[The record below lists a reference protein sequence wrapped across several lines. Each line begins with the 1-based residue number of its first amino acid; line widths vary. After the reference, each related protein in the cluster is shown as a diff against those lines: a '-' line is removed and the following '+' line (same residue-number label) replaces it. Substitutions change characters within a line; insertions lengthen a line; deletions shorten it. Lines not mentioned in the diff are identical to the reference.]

1 MGGGSRGTGNIGG
14 KGGRGTPRLNGSL
27 LGSGWRVAG
36 GLAAFFAL
44 VALCFAQAPG
54 QVKVSPDLLSG
65 LHWRSIGPAVFGGRV
80 TSVVGVPGDPYIL
93 YAGHSTGGLW
103 KSTNGGVTF
112 ESIFNTGN
120 TLGVGAI
127 ALSPDNPNVIYL
139 GTGEGNPRNSASY
152 GDGIYK
158 SLDGG
163 ATWKHMGLKDAE
175 RFTRIVVNPLHPEIV
190 FAAAMGHE
198 WGPNT
203 ERGIYRSTDA
213 GETWKRVLY
222 VNETTGASDV
232 ALDHHNPNIVYA
244 GMWDYLRQP
253 WHLRSGGP
261 GSGLYRSS
269 DGGETWEKLTDP
281 ALRNGLPTDTLGR
294 IGVRVSRSN
303 PEVVYAI
310 IQSRQGILWRSGDGG
325 THWEMVNDERT
336 IDTRAFYFTNIRI
349 DPSDEN
355 RVYSPTGSL
364 MVSSDGGRTFTSI
377 PYNKLFGDCHDLWI
391 DPKNPWRLLSG
402 SDGGLF
408 VSNDRGRNWD
418 FLNNMPMA
426 QVYHMAVDNDIPY
439 HVLGGFQDHEVWRGP
454 STRWNEVGAGGRDW
468 RRILPFGD
476 GSFVAVDPRDSNIIY
491 FDAQDTL
498 TSVDMRNHEERRIE
512 PYPVATA
519 GAGAGAM
526 KYRYNWTAPLLLSPT
541 DPSVLYY
548 GANVLFKS
556 TDGGYS
562 WQTISPDLTTN
573 NPAEEGLSGGPVT
586 YDNTTAEFHC
596 TITAIAQSA
605 LDANVLWVGT
615 DDGNLQ
621 LTRDGGKT
629 WKNVVGNIGGL
640 PAASWVS
647 SVNTSYFQAGTA
659 FVAFDR
665 HQMNDFGSY
674 AYVTHDF
681 GETWTRISSGLRSYV
696 NVIAQ
701 DPRQAD
707 LLYAGTELGFFAS
720 FDGGRDWTDLRLGL
734 PPVPVDDLRVEA
746 RFDDL
751 VIGTH
756 GRGFYIL
763 DDVTPLQQLAAARN
777 QKVTLFA
784 PVPCYRYMPWSDTS
798 TVSGSVWLAQN
809 KPYGSIINYYLSEPV
824 RGPVRLEILDSTGK
838 TISRLEGPGAEGVN
852 RVVWNLRENPF
863 GTPAAG
869 PGARSAGGPGR
880 GGTAPRR
887 ARGGPGGFGGF
898 APSMV
903 ALPGEYTVRLEAL
916 GQTETQKLEVL
927 MNPRIHV
934 TPADLGAY
942 REAML
947 RLLGMQNA
955 MRGALGRIES
965 LDSQLAALP
974 SRGVS
979 DQQALALAKEI
990 RQELA
995 PIREDLMPGPYSPEH
1010 LNLMSRIGQLT
1021 QQVSG
1026 YTGRPT
1032 VPQMQ
1037 YIGIFEQQLDG
1048 VMSRLNQL
1056 VSTKVAQLNARL
1068 AADHLPFVNPGR

>member
-1 MGGGSRGTGNIGG
+1 MRRSTLHVVPACFEGFLRHSRI
-14 KGGRGTPRLNGSL
+14 RPRASVAAGL
-27 LGSGWRVAG
+27 LS
-36 GLAAFFAL
+36 FFFV
-44 VALCFAQAPG
+44 VALCFAQTPG
-54 QVKVSPDLLSG
+54 EVKVAPDSLSG

-80 TSVVGVPGDPYIL
+80 DSVMGVPGDPYII

-112 ESIFNTGN
+112 ESVFNTGN

-127 ALSPDNPNVIYL
+127 ALSPDNPNVIYI

-163 ATWKHMGLKDAE
+163 KTWKHLGLMDAE
-175 RFTRIVVNPLHPEIV
+175 RFTRIVVNPQHPNIV

-203 ERGIYRSTDA
+203 ERGVYRSTDA
-213 GETWKRVLY
+213 GKTWERVLY
-222 VNETTGASDV
+222 VNDTTGASDV
-232 ALDHHNPNIVYA
+232 ALDHSNPNIVYA

-269 DGGETWEKLTDP
+269 DGGQTWVKLTDP
-281 ALRNGLPTDTLGR
+281 ALHNGLPTDTLGR

-325 THWEMVNDERT
+325 EHWVMVSDDRT

-349 DPSDEN
+349 DPTDEN

-377 PYNKLFGDCHDLWI
+377 PYNKLFGDCHALWI
-391 DPKNPWRLLSG
+391 DPKNPRRLLSG

-408 VSNDRGRNWD
+408 VSYDRGRNWD
-418 FLNNMPMA
+418 FMNNMPMA

-454 STRWNEVGAGGRDW
+454 STRWNEVGVSGRNW

-491 FDAQDTL
+491 FDAQDTI

-519 GAGAGAM
+519 GASAGAM

-562 WQTISPDLTTN
+562 WTVISPDLTTN

-596 TITAIAQSA
+596 TITTIAQSP
-605 LDANVLWVGT
+605 LDAKVLWVGT

-621 LTRDGGKT
+621 LSQDAGKT
-629 WKNVVGNIGGL
+629 WKNVVGNIRGL
-640 PAASWVS
+640 PAQSWVS
-647 SVNTSYFQAGTA
+647 SVNASSFQAGTA
-659 FVAFDR
+659 FVSFDR

-681 GETWTRISSGLRSYV
+681 GRTWARISSGLRSYV

-701 DPRQAD
+701 DPRQAN

-734 PPVPVDDLRVEA
+734 PPVPVDDLRVQP

-763 DDVTPLQQLAAARN
+763 DDATPLQQLAAAMS
-777 QKVTLFA
+777 QKVTLFP
-784 PVPCYRYMPWSDTS
+784 PVPCYRYIPWSDTS
-798 TVSGSVWLAQN
+798 TVSGTVWLAQN
-809 KPYGSIINYYLSEPV
+809 KPYGSIVNYYLSEPAPA
-824 RGPVRLEILDSTGK
+824 PVRLQILDSTGK
-838 TISRLEGPGAEGVN
+838 VISQLEGPGAQGVN

-863 GTPAAG
+863 PKS
-869 PGARSAGGPGR
+869 SAGGQGLGGAPGR
-880 GGTAPRR
+880 RR
-887 ARGGPGGFGGF
+887 GRAGGFGGL
-898 APSMV
+898 APSLL

-916 GQTETQKLEVL
+916 GQTESQKLEVL
-927 MNPRIHV
+927 MDPYVHA
-934 TPADLGAY
+934 TPADLAAY
-942 REAML
+942 RAAML
-947 RLLGMQNA
+947 RLLGMENT
-955 MRGALGRIES
+955 MRGALGRIQS
-965 LDSQLAALP
+965 LDAQLAALP
-974 SRGVS
+974 SRGVA
-979 DQQALALAKEI
+979 DPQALALAGEI
-990 RQELA
+990 RKDLV
-995 PIREDLMPGPYSPEH
+995 PIREDLMPGPYSPNH
-1010 LNLMSRIGQLT
+1010 LNLLPRVGQLT
-1021 QQVSG
+1021 QQVAG

-1032 VPQMQ
+1032 AAQEE
-1037 YIGIFEQQLDG
+1037 YIGVFEKQLDG
-1048 VMSRLNQL
+1048 VVTRLNEL
-1056 VSTKVAQLNARL
+1056 AATKLAQLNARL